1 LAAVSALDEA
11 VVPLYPGYP
20 EVRVLVYN
28 VAKKANV
35 GTIVRTAVAFG
46 ATQIIV
52 VGNRKI
58 NTMGNQVR
66 QASIPGH
73 RQRGK
78 TSI

>member
-58 NTMGNQVR
+58 NTMGNQVNT
-66 QASIPGH
+66 AEHTTGEKA
-73 RQRGK
+73 K
-78 TSI
+78 T